1 MFRHF
6 RCPHC
11 SELIQEKPLAGPG
24 GVGRIVAATAVLLFF
39 LTGRIGWS
47 GYFAACFLGVPLLIT
62 IVHALV
68 IRVLGYTLEPAG
80 RLPLGESEDEE

>member
-24 GVGRIVAATAVLLFF
+24 GMGRILVATAVVLFF
-39 LTGRIGWS
+39 LTGRIGWP
-47 GYFAACFLGVPLLIT
+47 GYLVACFFGVPLLIT

-68 IRVLGYTLEPAG
+68 IRMFGYTLEPAG
-80 RLPLGESEDEE
+80 RLQLGESEEE